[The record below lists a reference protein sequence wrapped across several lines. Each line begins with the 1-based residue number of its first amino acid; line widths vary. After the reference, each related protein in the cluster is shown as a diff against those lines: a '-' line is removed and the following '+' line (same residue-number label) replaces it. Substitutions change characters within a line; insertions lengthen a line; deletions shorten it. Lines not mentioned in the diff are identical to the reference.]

1 VSAASLLDIGEA
13 TDKKGKKYYRW
24 GPVWGAG
31 ARACPA
37 PSAALPEHGPAHAA
51 RPAPLPVPRCS
62 STLPSPSLP
71 QRDRYEFLVRSAD
84 GDEGGRHQLISAAV
98 SNGKLLILKIQAG
111 DKRWIYGVD
120 REAKESWNSF
130 TVA

>member
-1 VSAASLLDIGEA
+1 MDHVLATRTHICISCQPQHDGSELTCNLPLRPAGQTQSEGGFAPNRVSAASLLDVFES
-13 TDKKGKKYYRW
+13 TDKKGKKYYK
-24 GPVWGAG
+24 
-31 ARACPA
+31 
-37 PSAALPEHGPAHAA
+37 
-51 RPAPLPVPRCS
+51 
-62 STLPSPSLP
+62 
-71 QRDRYEFLVRSAD
+71 YEFLVRTAD